1 MEKIGQQ
8 YSSYST
14 CGTRSVTDGHG
25 GSPIRKVTK
34 KGSKKPQINGQTIQ
48 EQDKHWSKNIDRKLK
63 IEQFKPSTIYI

>member
-48 EQDKHWSKNIDRKLK
+48 EQDKH
-63 IEQFKPSTIYI
+63 